1 MQTLL
6 EQIEIE
12 RLAPDHYRLAI
23 PPIEGG
29 VIEVHSS
36 LSADVDRGV
45 CAITPVVTRV
55 VEIAGLPPAS
65 QYFFHIY
72 VGGKHIGIVAHRHIP
87 LEGTPNFRDFG
98 GYVNSDGRFVRWGR
112 LYRSGMLSALTE
124 SDLVHFESLGIG
136 LVCDFRRDE
145 EREREPSRWPQQAL
159 PRVEALPLAP
169 GNLAVTFKNLRR
181 SEANLG
187 VSDVVEAMRAI
198 NREFVLEHTAV
209 YSRLMQLVLESEPD
223 KAVLIH
229 CAAGKDRTGFG
240 AAIIL
245 AALGVS
251 EETIMRDY
259 MMTAEYFIVEQEI
272 TKMTAR
278 HSLPFPP
285 SIIAPVVAV
294 RREYLQAAFDTI
306 RNEYG
311 DMDSYLKAGLGFGAD
326 AKAVL
331 QARLLI

>member
-23 PPIEGG
+23 PPIGDG
-29 VIEVHSS
+29 VVEVHSS
-36 LSADVDRGV
+36 LSADVDREV
-45 CAITPVVTRV
+45 CAITPVVAMS

-65 QYFFHIY
+65 QHFFHIY
-72 VGGKHIGIVAHRHIP
+72 VGGKHVGIVAHRHIP

-98 GYVNSDGRFVRWGR
+98 GYVNCDGRFVRWGR

-124 SDLVHFESLGIG
+124 TDLVHFESLGIG

-181 SEANLG
+181 AEANLG
-187 VSDVVEAMRAI
+187 VPDVVEAMRAI

-209 YSRLMQLVLESEPD
+209 YSRLMQLVLESD

-285 SIIAPVVAV
+285 SIIEPVVAV

-311 DMDSYLKAGLGFGAD
+311 DIDTYLKEGLRFGTD
-326 AKAVL
+326 AKAEL